1 MRLLLDSDVFC
12 KLGVGKLLDD
22 TLVVLGA
29 GIGDCGRLPALPY
42 MLRKG
47 RLPKTY
53 GAEACL
59 GLVAVAKKMKP
70 IPAPQA
76 TWLDRLTSVQAIDAG
91 EAQLFALA
99 AQDSLIVATGD
110 KRALL
115 ALKDIDGYPAALA
128 GRIVVLEAILL
139 ALCARL
145 GPAEVRRRLGS
156 LTASDATL
164 KVCFSA
170 SNPDP
175 RTGLESY
182 YRSLV
187 DEVRPLR
194 LWERP

>member
-12 KLGVGKLLDD
+12 KLGIGNLLDD
-22 TLVVLGA
+22 ALIVLGA

-47 RLPKTY
+47 RLPNAY
-53 GAEACL
+53 GVNACV

-70 IPAPQA
+70 IPAPTA
-76 TWLDRLTSVQAIDAG
+76 TWLDRLTSVQRIDPG

-99 AQDSLIVATGD
+99 AQDSLIVITGD

-115 ALKDIDGYPAALA
+115 ALKDVEGYPDALA
-128 GRIVVLEAILL
+128 GRIVVMEAVLL
-139 ALCARL
+139 AVCDQL

-156 LTASDATL
+156 LTISDATL
-164 KVCFSA
+164 KVCFSS
-170 SNPDP
+170 SNQDP
-175 RTGLESY
+175 RIGLESY